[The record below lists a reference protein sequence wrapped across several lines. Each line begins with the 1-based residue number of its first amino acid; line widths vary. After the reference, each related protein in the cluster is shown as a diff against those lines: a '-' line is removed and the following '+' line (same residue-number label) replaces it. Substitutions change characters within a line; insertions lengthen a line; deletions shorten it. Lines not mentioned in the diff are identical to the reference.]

1 MSNYNN
7 MLRQAQALQK
17 KMEKAQQDLAG
28 REVTGTAGGGVVTVT
43 MNGSGEVLGLRID
56 PQVVD
61 PEDVDMLQDL
71 VVAALNEALRASKDL
86 EQDLMGDLAGGL
98 GLPPGLL

>member
-1 MSNYNN
+1 MGNYNQ

-17 KMEKAQQDLAG
+17 QMEKAQQDLAAQ
-28 REVTGTAGGGVVTVT
+28 EVNGTAGGGMVTVR
-43 MNGSGEVLGLRID
+43 MNGGGQVLGISID

-61 PEDVDMLQDL
+61 PDDVEMLQDL

-86 EQDLMGDLAGGL
+86 EQQLMGDLTGGL